1 MRKFLFNYKEPTS
14 EDVRSMRDFDLVLK
28 KIKVQRDY
36 WNNPW
41 FYGAIGFASISSLLI
56 FI

>member
-1 MRKFLFNYKEPTS
+1 MRKFLFNYKGPSS

>member
-41 FYGAIGFASISSLLI
+41 FYGAIGFASLSSLLI